1 MKNKATFLNAGWD
14 FNYTWGIWDGVTYPF
29 LRWQG
34 LKSIA
39 SASTNLHANVGD
51 GHVNLTWNAPENDGG
66 LTITEYR
73 VYRNGTKIATVPA
86 NQLWYNDTNVDNG
99 QTYTYYVTAVNAA
112 GESPKSDEVQA
123 TPERTPGA
131 IIAMV
136 LLSLIIVVLL
146 SLIIIIALRKRKN

>member
-1 MKNKATFLNAGWD
+1 
-14 FNYTWGIWDGVTYPF
+14 
-29 LRWQG
+29 
-34 LKSIA
+34 
-39 SASTNLHANVGD
+39 VGD